1 MATTSFLSS
10 TAIFFISLSVISLLP
25 SAYSADFSVGYK
37 ESAVPKSDL
46 DLLEFPL
53 NLEYLEAEFF
63 LFGALGYG
71 LDKVEPSLA
80 EGGPSPI
87 GGKKA
92 NLDTVT
98 GDIILQFA
106 YQEVG
111 HLKAIKKTVK
121 GFPRPQL
128 DLSASLF
135 AKVIDKAFGKPLNPP
150 FDPYANSINFLI
162 ASYLIP
168 YVGLT
173 GYVGAN
179 PKLQAGCRSPRS
191 RIRPGC
197 CHQTLLY
204 EHATENVS
212 PYQIV
217 VAEFTNRISD
227 LRNKLGHTDSKD
239 EGLIVPVDFGAEGKV
254 VGNVLA
260 GDEFSV
266 AFDRTPE
273 EILRIVYGTGNESIP
288 GGFFPKGANGNI
300 AKSHLQN
307 FSVGYNESAVPKSDL
322 DLLEFPLNLEYLEA
336 EFFLFGALGYGLD
349 KVEPSLA
356 EGGPSPIGGKK
367 ANLDTVTGDII
378 LQFAY
383 QEVGHLKAIKKTVKG
398 FPRPQLDLTLES
410 SFDPYANSINFL
422 IASYLIPYVGLT
434 GYVGANPKLQGLL
447 GVESGQDAIIRA
459 LLYQHLA
466 ENVSPYQLN
475 VAEFAN
481 VITNLRNDLGH
492 TDSDEGLIVSVD
504 FGAEGK
510 VVGNVLAGDKFSLA
524 FDRTPEEIL
533 RIVYGTGNESIP
545 GGFFPKG
552 ANGNIAKS
560 HLQSAK
566 LYN

>member
-179 PKLQAGCRSPRS
+179 PKLQGAISKRLVAGLLGVESGQDAV
-191 RIRPGC
+191 IRA
-197 CHQTLLY
+197 LLY

-300 AKSHLQN
+300 AKSHLQ
-307 FSVGYNESAVPKSDL
+307 
-322 DLLEFPLNLEYLEA
+322 
-336 EFFLFGALGYGLD
+336 
-349 KVEPSLA
+349 
-356 EGGPSPIGGKK
+356 
-367 ANLDTVTGDII
+367 
-378 LQFAY
+378 
-383 QEVGHLKAIKKTVKG
+383 
-398 FPRPQLDLTLES
+398 
-410 SFDPYANSINFL
+410 
-422 IASYLIPYVGLT
+422 
-434 GYVGANPKLQGLL
+434 
-447 GVESGQDAIIRA
+447 
-459 LLYQHLA
+459 
-466 ENVSPYQLN
+466 
-475 VAEFAN
+475 
-481 VITNLRNDLGH
+481 
-492 TDSDEGLIVSVD
+492 
-504 FGAEGK
+504 
-510 VVGNVLAGDKFSLA
+510 
-524 FDRTPEEIL
+524 
-533 RIVYGTGNESIP
+533 
-545 GGFFPKG
+545 
-552 ANGNIAKS
+552 
-560 HLQSAK
+560 SAK
-566 LYN
+566 LFN